1 MGAKWF
7 PVAVVAA
14 IVVAGAL
21 IAAAV
26 FFNGNDDPP
35 PAPSATA
42 PTNEANADSATCMA
56 WAKTKYDLG
65 QIKPMPP
72 GFVYGAPGI
81 NELADNRAA
90 QLRTVLAGFEAQI
103 NPTPPAVA
111 SAAHRLVDAV
121 MDESD
126 KLSGRVAIG
135 PADANAIQGAQQVL
149 NGLCAG

>member
-1 MGAKWF
+1 MSAKWF
-7 PVAVVAA
+7 PLAVVAA

-26 FFNGNDDPP
+26 FVKGNDDPP
-35 PAPSATA
+35 PAPSAA
-42 PTNEANADSATCMA
+42 PPPNEAMADSATCMA

-65 QIKPMPP
+65 QITPMPP

-81 NELADNRAA
+81 NELADTRAA
-90 QLRTVLAGFEAQI
+90 QLRTVLAGFESQI
-103 NPTPPAVA
+103 ESSPPAVA
-111 SAAHRLVDAV
+111 AAAHRVVDTV

-135 PADANAIQGAQQVL
+135 PADVDAVQGAQRVL

>member
-1 MGAKWF
+1 LGSRWF

-26 FFNGNDDPP
+26 FVKGDDDPP
-35 PAPSATA
+35 QAPSVAA
-42 PTNEANADSATCMA
+42 PTDEAMADSATCMA
-56 WAKTKYDLG
+56 WAKTRYDLG
-65 QIKPMPP
+65 QVTPMPP

-81 NELADNRAA
+81 DELADHRAA
-90 QLRTVLAGFEAQI
+90 QLRTVLAAFESQI
-103 NPTPPAVA
+103 EPTPPAVA
-111 SAAHRLVDAV
+111 SAAHRVVDTV

-126 KLSGRVAIG
+126 SLSGRVAIG
-135 PADANAIQGAQQVL
+135 PADADAVQGAQRVL